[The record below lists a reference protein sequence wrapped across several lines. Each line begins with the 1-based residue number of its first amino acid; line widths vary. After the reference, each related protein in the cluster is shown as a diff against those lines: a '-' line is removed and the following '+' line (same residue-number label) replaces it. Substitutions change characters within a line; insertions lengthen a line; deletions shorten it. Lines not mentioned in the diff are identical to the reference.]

1 MRSALFI
8 CTGNTCRSPMAEGI
22 AKAWIETSGADL
34 FAGSAGVA
42 AVDGMDTSP
51 ETLAVLERLGIGF
64 EGRSKGLSR
73 DMVLK
78 ADALFC
84 MTASHQAA
92 ARLLV
97 HDDEAAQAKQR
108 AAQKAN
114 ECDMTNQH
122 VKFLTRDVYN
132 VRKEDSPDAIAR
144 FVARMQAP
152 LAYAYVM

>member
-1 MRSALFI
+1 
-8 CTGNTCRSPMAEGI
+8 MAEGI
-22 AKAWIETSGADL
+22 AKAWIDTSGVDL

-92 ARLLV
+92 ARSLV
-97 HDDEAAQAKQR
+97 HDDEAAQAKIHLLDPDGDIPDPIGCPQSVYDEL
-108 AAQKAN
+108 AAHLQGIIPG
-114 ECDMTNQH
+114 Q
-122 VKFLTRDVYN
+122 
-132 VRKEDSPDAIAR
+132 
-144 FVARMQAP
+144 
-152 LAYAYVM
+152 LATLLDPS